1 MMAVSQMSF
10 VHILLGFQKIRLLF
24 LSSFQLEDLLSD
36 QADCRGLHF
45 KFLLTT
51 RVPSSLQGTA
61 AACLTTEFNHAVIQ
75 LL

>member
-1 MMAVSQMSF
+1 MAVSQMSF
-10 VHILLGFQKIRLLF
+10 VHILLGFQKIKLLV

-36 QADCRGLHF
+36 QADRRGLRF
-45 KFLLTT
+45 KFLLTSH
-51 RVPSSLQGTA
+51 VPSSLEGTA